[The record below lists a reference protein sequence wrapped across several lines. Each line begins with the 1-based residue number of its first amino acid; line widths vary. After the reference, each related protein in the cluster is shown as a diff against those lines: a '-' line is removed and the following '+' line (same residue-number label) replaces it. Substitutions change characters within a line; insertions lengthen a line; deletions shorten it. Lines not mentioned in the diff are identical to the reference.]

1 MKFPIEFSFKL
12 PDDRFKTIFFAT
24 KHDHQNQYAVAWKST
39 VFDDKID
46 ITFYSASDV
55 EELVNAQ
62 KWIVKE
68 VFK

>member
-12 PDDRFKTIFFAT
+12 PDARFKTLLFAT
-24 KHDHQNQYAVAWKST
+24 KHDYQNQYAVARKST

-46 ITFYSASDV
+46 ITFYSAKDV
-55 EELVNAQ
+55 EDLVNTQ